1 MNQLLI
7 ATANQGKLREIR
19 ALLADTCITLLTPR
33 DINLV
38 LDVEEDGLTYAE
50 NAARKAQAYSIA
62 SGIFTLGDDSGLEV
76 DVLNGAPG
84 IYSARYAPQVGATD
98 ADRRAYLLQQLSSYP
113 SPWIA
118 RFNCTVALASPNG
131 DVHFEHGI
139 CPGEI
144 IPDERGVN
152 GFGYDPIFLLT
163 EMGRTMA
170 ELTMDEK
177 NLLSHRARA
186 LLAIKPVILS
196 LL

>member
-1 MNQLLI
+1 M
-7 ATANQGKLREIR
+7 
-19 ALLADTCITLLTPR
+19 
-33 DINLV
+33 
-38 LDVEEDGLTYAE
+38 TYAE

-98 ADRRAYLLQQLSSYP
+98 ADRRAYLLQQLSPYP

-118 RFNCTVALASPNG
+118 RFNCTVALASPDG
-131 DVHFEHGI
+131 DVHFAHGI

-144 IPDERGVN
+144 IPEERGVN

-177 NLLSHRARA
+177 NLSQSPGAGASGDQTGNTLTF
-186 LLAIKPVILS
+186 VIDS
-196 LL
+196 A

>member
-19 ALLADTCITLLTPR
+19 ALLADTSITLLTPG
-33 DINLV
+33 DLNLI

-50 NAARKAQAYSIA
+50 NAGRKAQAYSIA

-84 IYSARYAPQVGATD
+84 IYSARYAPQIGATD
-98 ADRRAYLLQQLSSYP
+98 ADRRAYLLQQLAPYP
-113 SPWIA
+113 SPWFA
-118 RFNCTVALASPNG
+118 RFNCTVALASPDG
-131 DVHFEHGI
+131 DVRFAHGI

-144 IPDERGVN
+144 IPQQRGLN
-152 GFGYDPIFLLT
+152 GFGYDPIFLLP